1 MLRKLIRGF
10 KDRAIARLPSRIFL
24 DQTVVP
30 ALAADGR
37 RRMLAV
43 GTRSY
48 VQGFYQRCTDAGIA
62 VWSIDLDPAAAQHG
76 APAGH
81 MIGNICDI
89 DRLAAGKTFDVILF
103 NGVLGWGLNEPD
115 EAVRALEAMKKV
127 AEPGAVILIG
137 WNPGRTRGDEVLA
150 LQQRLTRTALG
161 NIPAE
166 IVFAPAGRAQRYPH
180 RYELFT
186 LA

>member
-1 MLRKLIRGF
+1 MLKKLIRGVR
-10 KDRAIARLPSRIFL
+10 DRAIERLPSRIFL
-24 DQTVVP
+24 ARTVVP
-30 ALAADGR
+30 ALAADQR

-48 VQGFYQRCTDAGIA
+48 VRPFYQACTEAGIA
-62 VWSIDLDPAAAQHG
+62 VWSIDLDPAAAEHG

-89 DRLAAGKTFDVILF
+89 ESLAAGKTFDVILF
-103 NGVLGWGLNEPD
+103 NGVLGWGLDDAD

-127 AEPGAVILIG
+127 AEPGAVILVG
-137 WNPGRTRGDEVLA
+137 WNPGRTSGAEVRA
-150 LQQRLTRTALG
+150 VQQRLGRTVLG
-161 NIPAE
+161 SIPAE
-166 IVFAPAGRAQRYPH
+166 IVFAPAGRAQRHPH

>member
-30 ALAADGR
+30 ALAAHGR

-48 VQGFYQRCTDAGIA
+48 VRPFYQACSAAGIT
-62 VWSIDLDPAAAQHG
+62 VMSIDLDPAAAAHG
-76 APAGH
+76 APDGH

-89 DRLAAGKTFDVILF
+89 ATLAAGQTFDVILF
-103 NGVLGWGLNEPD
+103 NGVLGWGLD
-115 EAVRALEAMKKV
+115 DADAAVRALEAMKTV
-127 AEPGAVILIG
+127 AAPGAVILVG
-137 WNPGRTRGDEVLA
+137 WNPGRTSGDEVRA
-150 LQQRLTRTALG
+150 VQQRLSRTSLG
-161 NIPAE
+161 TIPAE
-166 IVFAPAGRAQRYPH
+166 IVFAPAGRAQRHPH